1 MAGDAPYTAGMF
13 RIDPMPSGKLA
24 ASLCGARSD
33 LWLPRA
39 ALSSCLRAV
48 ISRDT
53 RGVQLA
59 EGDRYNHFPASPMC
73 SLVWYFS
80 GEAVVL
86 DPHRPAAPD
95 TPGRPLPDRITFC
108 GPFNRPVISR
118 NPGPMHAMMLMLMP
132 DALGQLTGLDP
143 GAFLNRIVPASE
155 VLDASWL
162 ALCRAVDEAPDDEA
176 RVALIDDFLTP
187 LWRQVRP
194 DAASPVRVYA
204 DWSRNLALR
213 ASVSGWGRSLRQV
226 ERRIKQWTGQPLR
239 ELRGMGRS
247 EQAFFD
253 AVVAGRSGEVNWSDV
268 ASSSGYADQSH
279 LCRQS
284 RRVTGFPPAE
294 LRRRIFADESFW
306 AYRLWGFSES
316 QLPD

>member
-1 MAGDAPYTAGMF
+1 
-13 RIDPMPSGKLA
+13 
-24 ASLCGARSD
+24 
-33 LWLPRA
+33 
-39 ALSSCLRAV
+39 
-48 ISRDT
+48 
-53 RGVQLA
+53 
-59 EGDRYNHFPASPMC
+59 
-73 SLVWYFS
+73 
-80 GEAVVL
+80 
-86 DPHRPAAPD
+86 
-95 TPGRPLPDRITFC
+95 
-108 GPFNRPVISR
+108 
-118 NPGPMHAMMLMLMP
+118 
-132 DALGQLTGLDP
+132 
-143 GAFLNRIVPASE
+143 
-155 VLDASWL
+155 
-162 ALCRAVDEAPDDEA
+162 VDEAPDDEA
-176 RVALIDDFLTP
+176 RVALMDEFLTP

-284 RRVTGFPPAE
+284 RRVTGFPPPSCA
-294 LRRRIFADESFW
+294 AAS
-306 AYRLWGFSES
+306 
-316 QLPD
+316 LPTRASGPTACGVSARASCPIEGSDGA